1 MNTKLKDLE
10 EILKSQDKTREFFLD
25 KCEFKVYFL
34 LKNKDRIKKIY
45 ENILKE
51 RKNTI

>member
-10 EILKSQDKTREFFLD
+10 EILKSQDKTKEFLLD
-25 KCEFKVYFL
+25 KCKFKVGFL
-34 LKNKDRIKKIY
+34 LENKDRIKKIY
-45 ENILKE
+45 ETLLKE